1 MLDVF
6 SYISR
11 TTSGRNSSYKFMEMP
26 SDDVHAPRGASGP
39 HGPKALVAVG
49 GHYRRATSTVIPGAL
64 ALSSIAE
71 FRDPLEPELPPEGH
85 AYIARHH
92 DWEEGR
98 EEREAERAARDQ
110 AAQQR
115 QEEALR
121 RADGWWRDAAARD
134 EWMEAIEA
142 LVEARF
148 DEAARREFSSTTSVN
163 LGLG

>member
-11 TTSGRNSSYKFMEMP
+11 TTSGRNSSYKFMGMP

-49 GHYRRATSTVIPGAL
+49 GHYRRATSTVIPGAI

-71 FRDPLEPELPPEGH
+71 PRDSLEPELPPEEH

-92 DWEEGR
+92 GWEAGS
-98 EEREAERAARDQ
+98 EEREAEW
-110 AAQQR
+110 AAQREGVRERELVRAREFHR
-115 QEEALR
+115 QEAERWREAER
-121 RADGWWRDAAARD
+121 RFEAMVVARNKF
-134 EWMEAIEA
+134 I
-142 LVEARF
+142 
-148 DEAARREFSSTTSVN
+148 STN
-163 LGLG
+163 LGLGKPF